1 MNRKAVSE
9 SNNTSLHI
17 QFEFYKMYEMS
28 LIFLMSIWRKCG
40 VNWSRKTRFFCSF
53 HILFRLDCQKNIH
66 AAHRWMMAC
75 AFFFLS
81 PSPLLDSSPV
91 IFIKI
96 HSSRSLVARENH
108 YFIDYR
114 SISVNRSLPSII
126 DAHFMS
132 QFVMFFF
139 VVRQL
144 LKKLR
149 KLQLRK
155 RDGHDR
161 IFGWISIIWVVIPGI
176 MKITV
181 FIF

>member
-1 MNRKAVSE
+1 
-9 SNNTSLHI
+9 
-17 QFEFYKMYEMS
+17 MYEMS

-96 HSSRSLVARENH
+96 HSSLSLVARENH

-132 QFVMFFF
+132 QFVMFFSWCGSYWKNYENCNWERGMATIEF
-139 VVRQL
+139 LAEFQL
-144 LKKLR
+144 FELLSPASWKL
-149 KLQLRK
+149 LFSFSNGSISLSLSLT
-155 RDGHDR
+155 RDC
-161 IFGWISIIWVVIPGI
+161 FG
-176 MKITV
+176 T
-181 FIF
+181 